1 MAVLRRLTARHL
13 PPTGRAMALDPDP
26 DLDPDLDLDLDLD
39 PDLDLDLDPD
49 LGLDLTALAPDL
61 DPMHRDRMALDLMDP
76 APTDLDPM
84 HRPSMQRV

>member
-26 DLDPDLDLDLDLD
+26 DLDPDLDLDLDPD
-39 PDLDLDLDPD
+39 P
-49 LGLDLTALAPDL
+49 DLTALAPDL